1 MTTRKKADP
10 VGRRGLKLTKTS
22 TLPIYHQLYV
32 LLRQQILDGVFQ
44 PDGMLPSEFS
54 LSERFGVSRVTVRRT
69 LSILQKDGLVERRRG
84 VGTFAIQ
91 TPEEDTNPPIS
102 GMLENLITIG
112 LNTQA
117 ETLLFET
124 TVPPGRVLSAL
135 GLEGAEPCIKIERCR
150 FHNQTP
156 FSFTTIWVPP
166 SLAPLLED
174 MELDDRPVISML
186 ESKGVRAVSADQTLS
201 AVASD
206 DRAAQILG
214 ITIGVPLI
222 RLRRTVFDS
231 DGVAVLFQQS
241 VYIPER
247 YEYHMLLS
255 RDNSNARPH
264 WRHIG

>member
-1 MTTRKKADP
+1 MATQDKADP
-10 VGRRGLKLTKTS
+10 VGRRGLKLTKKS
-22 TLPIYHQLYV
+22 TLPVYHQLCI
-32 LLRQQILDGVFQ
+32 LLRQQILDGDFQ
-44 PDGMLPSEFS
+44 PDGMLPSEFT
-54 LSERFGVSRVTVRRT
+54 LSERFGVSRVTVRRA
-69 LSILQKDGLVERRRG
+69 LLILEQDGLVERRRG
-84 VGTFAIQ
+84 VGTFALQ
-91 TPEEDTNPPIS
+91 APQDDTSPPIS

-112 LNTQA
+112 LNTRA
-117 ETLLFET
+117 ETLHFESAI
-124 TVPPGRVLSAL
+124 PPGRVQSAL
-135 GLEGAEPCIKIERCR
+135 NLERAEACMKIERCR

-156 FSFTTIWVPP
+156 FSFTTIWVTP
-166 SLAPLLED
+166 SLSDLLENMD
-174 MELDDRPVISML
+174 LDDRPVISIL

-206 DRAAQILG
+206 DRAAQILSV
-214 ITIGVPLI
+214 TIGAPLI